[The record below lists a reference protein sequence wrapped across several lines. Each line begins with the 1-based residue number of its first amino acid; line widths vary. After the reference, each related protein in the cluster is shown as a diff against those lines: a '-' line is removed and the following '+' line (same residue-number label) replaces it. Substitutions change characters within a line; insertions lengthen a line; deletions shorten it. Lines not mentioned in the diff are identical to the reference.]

1 MSLSCTQAARILRR
15 QHFFH
20 RPPAR
25 RRVPRKVLY
34 PSFDRGPFPSR
45 DIRRSS
51 NRILN
56 MASVVALPSGSRP
69 EHRGL
74 SFWMD
79 RVVKELEN
87 VRSST
92 GANVVHD
99 LRVAIRRCRSVAAV
113 MEEVDPDPAWPAMRK
128 IARKLFRGLGALRDA
143 QVMEEWVMKL
153 APESDPVR
161 THLQAAFESNE
172 PKLREHALRAAAK
185 FDQKSWKRLE
195 RTLRQRARL
204 LPIGSLAAECL
215 ALERFESARE
225 LHAKA
230 LRTEKPKPWHA
241 LRIGL
246 KHFRYTVESL
256 LPEQYAAWSDNLKRL
271 QDMLGEI
278 HDLDVLA
285 EVVKKSD
292 FLETEDCLRLWQES
306 IKRERNDR
314 IETYRRLTLGKT
326 SLWNVWRSGL
336 PTNGR
341 IEAAALA
348 RLRATARAV
357 DPHVRRTS
365 QISRIAIALFDALK
379 RAGSAP
385 AFSYPALR
393 RVLLFAARLHGVG
406 DADAGKSP
414 QKAARKFL
422 LGLTIPPGWSNEDW
436 ELLALAVRYHR
447 GAEPRAKDGPF
458 SKLSAEQQNSV
469 RGLAGVMRF
478 ARALRKCGVASGA
491 GLRAE
496 KSTDAVVLRVP
507 GLADDVETA
516 SRLAAG
522 KHLLEEYLR
531 MPLIVKAAARP
542 EKVISLTPRQIPEFS
557 VLASD

>member
-1 MSLSCTQAARILRR
+1 MAT
-15 QHFFH
+15 
-20 RPPAR
+20 
-25 RRVPRKVLY
+25 VT
-34 PSFDRGPFPSR
+34 SFS
-45 DIRRSS
+45 
-51 NRILN
+51 
-56 MASVVALPSGSRP
+56 SGSHP

-79 RVVKELEN
+79 RVIKELEN
-87 VRSST
+87 VRSSPD
-92 GANVVHD
+92 ADAVHD

-128 IARKLFRGLGALRDA
+128 VARKLFRGLGSLRDA
-143 QVMEEWVMKL
+143 QVMNDWVRKL

-161 THLQAAFESNE
+161 PHLQAAFESNE
-172 PKLREHALRAAAK
+172 PKLRENALRVAAK

-195 RTLRQRARL
+195 RTLRQRSRL
-204 LPIGSLAAECL
+204 VPIGSLAAECL

-230 LRTEKPKPWHA
+230 LRTEKSKPWHA

-246 KHFRYTVESL
+246 KRFRYTVEGL
-256 LPEQYAAWSDNLKRL
+256 LPEHYANWSGNLKRL

-292 FLETEDCLRLWQES
+292 FHETEDSLNLWREM
-306 IKRERNDR
+306 IERERHER
-314 IETYRRLTLGKT
+314 IETYRQLTLGKT
-326 SLWNVWRSGL
+326 SLWNIWRSGL

-341 IEAAALA
+341 VEAAALA

-357 DPHVRRTS
+357 DPHARRTS
-365 QISRIAIALFDALK
+365 QTSRIAVAIFDAFR
-379 RAGSAP
+379 RADSAP
-385 AFSYPALR
+385 GFSDATLH
-393 RVLLFAARLHGVG
+393 RVLLAAARLHGVG
-406 DADAGKSP
+406 EAHAGKSP

-422 LGLTIPPGWSNEDW
+422 RGLTMPPGWSNEDW
-436 ELLALAVRYHR
+436 ELLTLAVHYHR

-458 SKLSAEQQNSV
+458 SRLSADQQTTV
-469 RGLAGVMRF
+469 RALAGVLRL

-491 GLRAE
+491 GFRSE
-496 KSTDAVVLRVP
+496 KSTDAVILRVP
-507 GLADDVETA
+507 GLADDVVTA
-516 SRLAAG
+516 ARLAAG

-531 MPLIVKAAARP
+531 IPLIVKAAAKP
-542 EKVISLTPRQIPEFS
+542 EKVIALPPREVPEFS

>member
-1 MSLSCTQAARILRR
+1 
-15 QHFFH
+15 
-20 RPPAR
+20 
-25 RRVPRKVLY
+25 
-34 PSFDRGPFPSR
+34 
-45 DIRRSS
+45 
-51 NRILN
+51 
-56 MASVVALPSGSRP
+56 MATVTPLPSGARP

-79 RVVKELEN
+79 RVIKELEN
-87 VRSST
+87 VRSS
-92 GANVVHD
+92 ADADAVHD

-113 MEEVDPDPAWPAMRK
+113 MQEVDADPSWPAMRK
-128 IARKLFRGLGALRDA
+128 VARKLFRRLGALRDA
-143 QVMEEWVMKL
+143 QVMDEWVKKL
-153 APESDPVR
+153 APETDPVR

-172 PKLREHALRAAAK
+172 PNLRENALRVAAK
-185 FDQKSWKRLE
+185 FDQKSWKRLD
-195 RTLRQRARL
+195 RTLRQRSRL
-204 LPIGSLAAECL
+204 VPVGSLAAECL

-246 KHFRYTVESL
+246 KRFRYTVESL
-256 LPEQYAAWSDNLKRL
+256 LPEHYANWSDNLKRL
-271 QDMLGEI
+271 QDLLGEI

-285 EVVKKSD
+285 DVVRKSD
-292 FLETEDCLRLWQES
+292 FLETEDSLKLWQE
-306 IKRERNDR
+306 IIQQERTER

-326 SLWNVWRSGL
+326 SLWNIWRSGL

-341 IEAAALA
+341 VEAAALA

-365 QISRIAIALFDALK
+365 QISRVAVALFDAFK
-379 RAGSAP
+379 HADSAP
-385 AFSYPALR
+385 AFRDATLH
-393 RVLLFAARLHGVG
+393 RVLLAAARLHGVG
-406 DADAGKSP
+406 DAEAGKSP

-436 ELLALAVRYHR
+436 ELLAHVVRYHR
-447 GAEPRAKDGPF
+447 GAEPRTKDRLF

-469 RGLAGVMRF
+469 RVLAGVLRL
-478 ARALRKCGVASGA
+478 ARALRKCGVATGA
-491 GLRAE
+491 GLRAA
-496 KSTDAVVLRVP
+496 KSTDAIVLRVH

-516 SRLAAG
+516 ARLAAG

-531 MPLIVKAAARP
+531 TPLIVKAAAMP
-542 EKVISLTPRQIPEFS
+542 EKVVPLPPRQVPEFS

>member
-1 MSLSCTQAARILRR
+1 MATVTPLS
-15 QHFFH
+15 
-20 RPPAR
+20 
-25 RRVPRKVLY
+25 
-34 PSFDRGPFPSR
+34 
-45 DIRRSS
+45 
-51 NRILN
+51 
-56 MASVVALPSGSRP
+56 SGAHS

-79 RVVKELEN
+79 RVIKELES
-87 VRSST
+87 VRSSPD
-92 GANVVHD
+92 ADAVHD

-128 IARKLFRGLGALRDA
+128 VARKLFRGLGALRDA
-143 QVMEEWVMKL
+143 QVMDEWVKKL
-153 APESDPVR
+153 APETDPVR
-161 THLQAAFESNE
+161 THLQSAFESSE
-172 PKLREHALRAAAK
+172 PKLRENALRVAGK

-195 RTLRQRARL
+195 RTLHQRSRL
-204 LPIGSLAAECL
+204 VPVGSLAAECL

-230 LRTEKPKPWHA
+230 LRTEKSKPIHA

-246 KHFRYTVESL
+246 KRFRYSVESL
-256 LPEQYAAWSDNLKRL
+256 LPEHYAAWGDNLKRL

-292 FLETEDCLRLWQES
+292 FHETEDSLKLWQE
-306 IKRERNDR
+306 IIERERHER

-326 SLWNVWRSGL
+326 SLWNIWRSGL

-341 IEAAALA
+341 VEAAALA

-365 QISRIAIALFDALK
+365 QISRVAVALFDAFK
-379 RAGSAP
+379 RADSAP
-385 AFSYPALR
+385 AFSDASLH
-393 RVLLFAARLHGVG
+393 RVMLAAARLHGVG
-406 DADAGKSP
+406 DAEAGKSP

-422 LGLTIPPGWSNEDW
+422 LGLTIPPGWSNQDW

-469 RGLAGVMRF
+469 RALAGVLRL

-496 KSTDAVVLRVP
+496 KSTDAIVLRVP

-516 SRLAAG
+516 ARLAAG
-522 KHLLEEYLR
+522 KHLLEDHLR
-531 MPLIVKAAARP
+531 TPLIVKAAAKP
-542 EKVISLTPRQIPEFS
+542 DNVLALPPRQVPEFS
-557 VLASD
+557 VIASD

>member
-15 QHFFH
+15 QHFSTA
-20 RPPAR
+20 RPLDVGFPAR
-25 RRVPRKVLY
+25 YSTL
-34 PSFDRGPFPSR
+34 PSTGVPSR

-51 NRILN
+51 SRILN

-161 THLQAAFESNE
+161 THLQTAFESNE
-172 PKLREHALRAAAK
+172 PKLRENALRVAGK

-195 RTLRQRARL
+195 RALRQSSRL
-204 LPIGSLAAECL
+204 VPIGSLAAECL

-246 KHFRYTVESL
+246 KRFRYTVEAL
-256 LPEQYAAWSDNLKRL
+256 LPEHYAAWSENLKRV
-271 QDMLGEI
+271 QDLLGEV
-278 HDLDVLA
+278 HDLDVLTA
-285 EVVKKSD
+285 TMKKSISVD
-292 FLETEDCLRLWQES
+292 TEDARRAWEETLRH
-306 IKRERNDR
+306 ERHER

-326 SLWNVWRSGL
+326 SLWNEWRAGL

-341 IEAAALA
+341 VEAAAMA
-348 RLRATARAV
+348 RLRATARAT
-357 DPHVRRTS
+357 DLRPRRTS
-365 QISRIAIALFDALK
+365 QVSRIAVALFDAL
-379 RAGSAP
+379 RRGDAAP
-385 AFSYPALR
+385 AFTDTCFR
-393 RVLLFAARLHGVG
+393 RILLAAARLQGVG
-406 DADAGKSP
+406 GARAGKSIE
-414 QKAARKFL
+414 KNARKFL
-422 LGLTIPPGWSNEDW
+422 LGLPVPPAWTNEEWD
-436 ELLALAVRYHR
+436 LLASAVRYHR
-447 GAEPRAKDGPF
+447 GAEPRAKSGVF
-458 SKLSAEQQNSV
+458 SRFSAEQQNKV
-469 RGLAGVMRF
+469 RALAGVLRF
-478 ARALRKCGVASGA
+478 ARALRKC
-491 GLRAE
+491 
-496 KSTDAVVLRVP
+496 
-507 GLADDVETA
+507 
-516 SRLAAG
+516 
-522 KHLLEEYLR
+522 
-531 MPLIVKAAARP
+531 
-542 EKVISLTPRQIPEFS
+542 
-557 VLASD
+557 

>member
-1 MSLSCTQAARILRR
+1 
-15 QHFFH
+15 
-20 RPPAR
+20 
-25 RRVPRKVLY
+25 
-34 PSFDRGPFPSR
+34 
-45 DIRRSS
+45 
-51 NRILN
+51 
-56 MASVVALPSGSRP
+56 MASATPLPSGARP

-79 RVVKELEN
+79 RVLEGLEN
-87 VRSST
+87 FRASSDPD
-92 GANVVHD
+92 VVHD

-113 MEEVDPDPAWPAMRK
+113 MEEVDPDPSWPAMRK
-128 IARKLFRGLGALRDA
+128 VARKLFHGLGALRDA

-153 APESDPVR
+153 APATDPVR

-195 RTLRQRARL
+195 RTLRQHSRL
-204 LPIGSLAAECL
+204 VPIGSLAAECL
-215 ALERFESARE
+215 ALERFETARD

-241 LRIGL
+241 MRIGL
-246 KHFRYTVESL
+246 KRFRYTVENL
-256 LPEQYAAWSDNLKRL
+256 LPEHYAAWGDNLKRL
-271 QDMLGEI
+271 QDMVGEV

-285 EVVKKSD
+285 EVVRKSD
-292 FLETEDCLRLWQES
+292 FLETEDSLKLWQE
-306 IKRERNDR
+306 IIGRERLER
-314 IETYRRLTLGKT
+314 IETYRQLTLGKT
-326 SLWNVWRSGL
+326 SLWNIWRSGL

-341 IEAAALA
+341 VEAAALA

-365 QISRIAIALFDALK
+365 QISRVAVALFDAFR
-379 RAGSAP
+379 RAHSAP
-385 AFSYPALR
+385 AFADVGIY
-393 RVLLFAARLHGVG
+393 RVLLAAARLHCVG
-406 DADAGKSP
+406 DADAHKSP

-422 LGLTIPPGWSNEDW
+422 LGLPVPPGWSNEDW

-458 SKLSAEQQNSV
+458 SRLSADQQTTV
-469 RGLAGVMRF
+469 RALAGVLRL

-491 GLRAE
+491 GFRSE
-496 KSTDAVVLRVP
+496 KSTDAVILRVP
-507 GLADDVETA
+507 GLADDVVTA
-516 SRLAAG
+516 ARLAAG

-531 MPLIVKAAARP
+531 IPLIVKAAAKP
-542 EKVISLTPRQIPEFS
+542 EKVVALPPRQVPEFS

>member
-1 MSLSCTQAARILRR
+1 
-15 QHFFH
+15 
-20 RPPAR
+20 
-25 RRVPRKVLY
+25 
-34 PSFDRGPFPSR
+34 
-45 DIRRSS
+45 
-51 NRILN
+51 
-56 MASVVALPSGSRP
+56 MATVSPLVSGSHP
-69 EHRGL
+69 ERCGL

-79 RVVKELEN
+79 RVIKELEK
-87 VRSST
+87 VRLSLDADS
-92 GANVVHD
+92 VHD

-113 MEEVDPDPAWPAMRK
+113 MEEVDADPAWPAMRK
-128 IARKLFRGLGALRDA
+128 VARKLFRGLGALRDA
-143 QVMEEWVMKL
+143 QVMDEWIKKL

-161 THLQAAFESNE
+161 TYLHASFESNE
-172 PKLREHALRAAAK
+172 PKLQENALRVAAR

-195 RTLRQRARL
+195 RTLRQRSRL
-204 LPIGSLAAECL
+204 VPIGSLAAECL
-215 ALERFESARE
+215 ALERFERARE

-230 LRTEKPKPWHA
+230 LRSEKPKPWHA

-246 KHFRYTVESL
+246 KRFRYTVESL
-256 LPEQYAAWSDNLKRL
+256 LPEHYAAWSDNLKRL

-292 FLETEDCLRLWQES
+292 FHETEDSLKLWQEF
-306 IKRERNDR
+306 IQRERNER
-314 IETYRRLTLGKT
+314 IETYRQLTLGKT
-326 SLWNVWRSGL
+326 SLWNLWRSGL

-341 IEAAALA
+341 VEAAALA

-365 QISRIAIALFDALK
+365 QISRIAVALFDAFK
-379 RAGSAP
+379 RADSAP
-385 AFSYPALR
+385 AFGDATLH
-393 RVLLFAARLHGVG
+393 RVLLAAARLHGVG
-406 DADAGKSP
+406 DAHAGKSP
-414 QKAARKFL
+414 QKTARKFL
-422 LGLTIPPGWSNEDW
+422 LGLSIPPGWSSEDW
-436 ELLALAVRYHR
+436 ELLALAIRYHR

-458 SKLSAEQQNSV
+458 SKLSADQQNSV
-469 RGLAGVMRF
+469 RALAGVLRL
-478 ARALRKCGVASGA
+478 ARALRKCGVVTGA

-516 SRLAAG
+516 SHLAAG

-531 MPLIVKAAARP
+531 MPLIVKAAAKP

>member
-1 MSLSCTQAARILRR
+1 
-15 QHFFH
+15 
-20 RPPAR
+20 
-25 RRVPRKVLY
+25 
-34 PSFDRGPFPSR
+34 
-45 DIRRSS
+45 
-51 NRILN
+51 
-56 MASVVALPSGSRP
+56 MATVTPLPSGSHP

-79 RVVKELEN
+79 RVIKELEN
-87 VRSST
+87 VRSSPD
-92 GANVVHD
+92 ADVVHD

-128 IARKLFRGLGALRDA
+128 VARKLFRGLGALRDA
-143 QVMEEWVMKL
+143 QAMDEWVKKL
-153 APESDPVR
+153 APETDPVR
-161 THLQAAFESNE
+161 THLQASFESGE
-172 PKLREHALRAAAK
+172 PNLRENALRIAAK

-195 RTLRQRARL
+195 RTLRQRSRL
-204 LPIGSLAAECL
+204 VPIGSLAAECL

-246 KHFRYTVESL
+246 KRFRYTVENL
-256 LPEQYAAWSDNLKRL
+256 LPEHYANWSDNLKRL

-285 EVVKKSD
+285 AVVQKSD
-292 FLETEDCLRLWQES
+292 FLETEDSLKLWQE
-306 IKRERNDR
+306 IIDRERQER
-314 IETYRRLTLGKT
+314 IETYRQLTLGKT
-326 SLWNVWRSGL
+326 SLWNLWRSGL

-341 IEAAALA
+341 VEAAALA
-348 RLRATARAV
+348 RLRVTARAV
-357 DPHVRRTS
+357 DPHVRRSS
-365 QISRIAIALFDALK
+365 QISRVAVALFDALK
-379 RAGSAP
+379 RADAAP
-385 AFSYPALR
+385 AFSDASLH
-393 RVLLFAARLHGVG
+393 RVLLAAVRLHGVG

-422 LGLTIPPGWSNEDW
+422 LGLAIPPGWSNEDW

-458 SKLSAEQQNSV
+458 ARLSAEQQNSV
-469 RGLAGVMRF
+469 RALAGVLRL
-478 ARALRKCGVASGA
+478 ARALRKCGVATGA
-491 GLRAE
+491 GFRAE
-496 KSTDAVVLRVP
+496 KSTDAIVLRVP

-516 SRLAAG
+516 ARLAAG
-522 KHLLEEYLR
+522 KHLLEEHLR
-531 MPLIVKAAARP
+531 VPLILKAAAKP
-542 EKVISLTPRQIPEFS
+542 ENVVPLAPRQVPEFS